1 MQLASAQE
9 ASEVLI
15 MTRLLAL
22 DQASRV
28 SGWSVFIDGE
38 LKDWGHLTT
47 EQEDVGKRLV
57 AIRTFILQ
65 KVEEWDIDTIAF
77 EDIQLQ
83 ANKGNN
89 VHTFK
94 VLANVYGTVLE
105 TAVEYNKTYL
115 IVPSVTWKSYLNI
128 KGRSRPEQKRNAK
141 TYVESNLKV
150 KVTQDEADSICI
162 GLYACGKG
170 LEAQEGHDWSE

>member
-1 MQLASAQE
+1 MQLVSALE
-9 ASEVLI
+9 DSEVPI

-22 DQASRV
+22 DQASRI
-28 SGWSVFIDGE
+28 SGWSIFIDGN

-47 EQEDVGKRLV
+47 EQEDIGERLV

-94 VLANVYGTVLE
+94 VLANVYGIVLE
-105 TAVEYNKTYL
+105 TAVEYNKIYL
-115 IVPSVTWKSYLNI
+115 VVPSVTWKSYLNI

-141 TYVESNLKV
+141 AYVENNLKV

-170 LEAQEGHDWSE
+170 LKAREGHDWSE